1 MIDNEKLI
9 FISFRLV
16 EDRKI
21 DQIMNTD
28 EIKLKFYTEKV
39 DEIMHNQLK
48 TWWSLLEHQQ

>member
-48 TWWSLLEHQQ
+48 T

>member
-21 DQIMNTD
+21 DQIINTD